1 MPLKAHSLAA
11 CYDINSVFP
20 LYLYEEQVAKQG
32 TAAVIRR
39 ANLKPAFL
47 KAFCDRLGLPQT
59 DRHALPDGITPE
71 DIFHYAYAV
80 FHSPTYRERYAEFL
94 KRDFPRLPLTSDLA
108 LFRDLAEIGQQLVAL
123 HLLDTEVAGVLNKPI
138 STFAVAGSNVV
149 EKVRY
154 AENQRRVYV
163 NNDQYF
169 NNVPKEAWDFHIG
182 GYQVCD
188 KWLKDRKGRKLS
200 VDDIQHYQRIVVALL
215 ETIRLMQAIDE
226 RIPGF
231 PLP

>member
-1 MPLKAHSLAA
+1 LKNEFQKA
-11 CYDINSVFP
+11 C
-20 LYLYEEQVAKQG
+20 
-32 TAAVIRR
+32 
-39 ANLKPAFL
+39 
-47 KAFCDRLGLPQT
+47 
-59 DRHALPDGITPE
+59 E
-71 DIFHYAYAV
+71 D
-80 FHSPTYRERYAEFL
+80 
-94 KRDFPRLPLTSDLA
+94 
-108 LFRDLAEIGQQLVAL
+108 
-123 HLLDTEVAGVLNKPI
+123 
-138 STFAVAGSNVV
+138 FAVAGSNVV

-154 AENQRRVYV
+154 AENQQRVYV
-163 NNDQYF
+163 NKDQYF
-169 NNVPKEAWDFHIG
+169 DNVPKEAWDFNIG